1 MGQAGICVRNKK
13 KVVTEKSG
21 AYRSATR
28 SARMEVTAVTETL
41 RWSSDRNVTGT
52 IIVTNYQSV
61 KSSDCKSLKWP
72 YFAKWGSKAQ
82 IVITYRVW

>member
-1 MGQAGICVRNKK
+1 MGQAGVCVRNKK

-28 SARMEVTAVTETL
+28 SARMVTAVTETL

-52 IIVTNYQSV
+52 IIVTTV
-61 KSSDCKSLKWP
+61 
-72 YFAKWGSKAQ
+72 SK
-82 IVITYRVW
+82 IIRL